1 VGIYLYPR
9 TRELAQVATAL
20 NVEKGVVVGVLP
32 DNMMPVDANGVRAEC
47 MLDPTSIPGF
57 DV

>member
-1 VGIYLYPR
+1 MGIYLYPR

-32 DNMMPVDANGVRAEC
+32 TAQMPVDANGVRAEIL
-47 MLDPTSIPGF
+47 LDPTSIPG
-57 DV
+57 